1 MNSLKHLLQKT
12 FKDKEGHIVI
22 AQYPN
27 LPLFGWILL
36 ELVSLTL
43 RKGHDKTAFQDLATA
58 SLFTWAYLEISK
70 GVNYYRRIFGLVV
83 IVVIILSYF
92 MG

>member
-1 MNSLKHLLQKT
+1 VTSLKYLLRKT

-22 AQYPN
+22 TQSPN

-36 ELVSLTL
+36 ELVSLAL
-43 RKGHDKTAFQDLATA
+43 RKGRAKTTFQGLATA
-58 SLFTWAYLEISK
+58 FLFTWAYLEITR
-70 GVNYYRRIFGLVV
+70 GVNYFRKLFGLVV
-83 IVVIILSYF
+83 IVIIILSYF

>member
-1 MNSLKHLLQKT
+1 MTSLKYLLRKT

-22 AQYPN
+22 AQGPN

-43 RKGHDKTAFQDLATA
+43 RKGHAKTAFQSLATA
-58 SLFTWAYLEISK
+58 FLLTWAYLEITN
-70 GVNYYRRIFGLVV
+70 GVNYFRRLFGIVV
-83 IVVIILSYF
+83 IVIIILSYF